1 MGRKWLWAVSFMLLF
16 CISCKDNRKQ
26 VRKDLEE
33 LPSQP
38 IELCIEHMQVWKDGW
53 NTDPPHGHKGLKL
66 IIYSDSTVCSSCRLR
81 NIHLWDDWVIKTE
94 AYRDILDICFIF
106 SPTLKDINNFR
117 LAMRTYAP
125 DYPVYVDSLSIFRKA
140 NPHLPTPPV
149 PHLPSGRG
157 QPRGAG
163 RQPAGERKDRGAV
176 LEDREGK
183 VRRETLTLPSL
194 AKADEAVSCERAEKE
209 R

>member
-1 MGRKWLWAVSFMLLF
+1 
-16 CISCKDNRKQ
+16 
-26 VRKDLEE
+26 
-33 LPSQP
+33 
-38 IELCIEHMQVWKDGW
+38 
-53 NTDPPHGHKGLKL
+53 
-66 IIYSDSTVCSSCRLR
+66 
-81 NIHLWDDWVIKTE
+81 
-94 AYRDILDICFIF
+94 
-106 SPTLKDINNFR
+106 
-117 LAMRTYAP
+117 MRTYAP

-140 NPHLPTPPV
+140 NPHLPNNPPV

-194 AKADEAVSCERAEKE
+194 AKADEAVSCGRAEKE

>member
-176 LEDREGK
+176 LED
-183 VRRETLTLPSL
+183 
-194 AKADEAVSCERAEKE
+194 
-209 R
+209 

>member
-140 NPHLPTPPV
+140 NPHLPHNPLFHTFLLDEDNRVVLVGNPLENERIEELFWKIV
-149 PHLPSGRG
+149 KERL
-157 QPRGAG
+157 
-163 RQPAGERKDRGAV
+163 GERH
-176 LEDREGK
+176 
-183 VRRETLTLPSL
+183 
-194 AKADEAVSCERAEKE
+194 
-209 R
+209 